1 MDKLIDARPTEPML
15 FNGMD
20 YIKSESTKMD

>member
-1 MDKLIDARPTEPML
+1 MDILIAARPTEPML

-20 YIKSESTKMD
+20 YISSEIRKIE